1 MSGANVNCLNLGK
14 RNVFFFVMIKVKR
27 RQANTFPRTVAK
39 AAPNTSQRK
48 ISIKSASKIIFEIVP
63 VIFGSTEAFPSPSA
77 LRILQ
82 KKDGNWDFREGMQK
96 QMEFYYR
103 NKETIKVHL
112 ENAEKTE
119 VFETFF
125 DLPLDK
131 EFLEGYQT
139 FFHLKNEKEVQYHQ
153 EFFNTGMTAAVRRWV
168 LSDCK
173 ESPEEMTDLLCRIF
187 RVAF

>member
-1 MSGANVNCLNLGK
+1 MNVENNQRFQDTEKRILEAYAQIAGHKNLDK
-14 RNVFFFVMIKVKR
+14 I
-27 RQANTFPRTVAK
+27 TVAEICRT
-39 AAPNTSQRK
+39 AK
-48 ISIKSASKIIFEIVP
+48 IHRTTFYGHFLDVVELQEKVVKKQF
-63 VIFGSTEAFPSPSA
+63 
-77 LRILQ
+77 LRFWQ
-82 KKDGNWDFREGMQK
+82 GFFQKDGNWDFREGMQK

-119 VFETFF
+119 GFETFF
-125 DLPLDK
+125 NLPLDK
-131 EFLEGYQT
+131 EFLEEYQT